1 MPRRT
6 IHRRKAF
13 KTVRFIQS
21 VGGDGVECTMVD
33 MHSEGARLKFKGL
46 VPETSSDVEIMILP
60 ELVAVR
66 ATLAWKSMNEIGIKF
81 RKPLEY
87 LRKTDHPAVPR
98 TVPAQPKFS
107 TP

>member
-1 MPRRT
+1 MPRRN
-6 IHRRKAF
+6 IHRRKSF

-21 VGGDGVECTMVD
+21 VGGAGIECTMVD

-46 VPETSSDVEIMILP
+46 APETTSDVEIMILP
-60 ELVAVR
+60 ELVPVR
-66 ATLAWKSMNEIGIKF
+66 ATLAWKSLNEIGIKF

-87 LRKTDHPAVPR
+87 LRKSDHPAVPR
-98 TVPAQPKFS
+98 ACPT

>member
-1 MPRRT
+1 MPRRQ

-21 VGGDGVECTMVD
+21 VGGNGIECTMVD

-46 VPETSSDVEIMILP
+46 VPAVSSDVEIMILP
-60 ELVAVR
+60 ELIPVR

-87 LRKTDHPAVPR
+87 LRKTDSPAIPR
-98 TVPAQPKFS
+98 TVTSP
-107 TP
+107 T